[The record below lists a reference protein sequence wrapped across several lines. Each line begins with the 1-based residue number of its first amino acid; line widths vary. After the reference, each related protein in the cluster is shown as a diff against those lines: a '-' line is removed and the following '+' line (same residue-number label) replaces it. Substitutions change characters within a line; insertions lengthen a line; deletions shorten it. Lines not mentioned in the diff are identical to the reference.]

1 MATKTKTTVDD
12 MAEGEFLVRGTQ
24 DPMEA
29 LRLVVDVMHENWT
42 QDMLDGVAPGQI
54 YRLGQGLVDNE
65 PNQDAIDYL
74 AAWLYGM
81 LEAAQPGLYRKVNCL
96 PGSFGEGE
104 GWRWQLGFAKTKGPG
119 VFEGVLFPP
128 VTVHQPKRRHLA
140 AV

>member
-1 MATKTKTTVDD
+1 MSAKAKTKVDS
-12 MAEGEFLVRGTQ
+12 MAEGEFLVRGTT

-29 LRLVVDVMHENWT
+29 LRSLVAEMHEHWT
-42 QDMLDGVAPGQI
+42 EPLLDGVSPWERADGSRMYGEHDP
-54 YRLGQGLVDNE
+54 
-65 PNQDAIDYL
+65 DAIDYL

-96 PGSFGEGE
+96 PGSYGDGE
-104 GWRWQLGFAKTKGPG
+104 GWRWQLGFAKAKGLG

-128 VTVHQPKRRHLA
+128 VTVRQERRRYLI